1 MCDAHNHSFPIPPTQ
16 ELYDHLLE
24 YLKERSINEKFASE
38 VVQFYK
44 VYEHRCYLEQCLKAL
59 KQFLQN
65 S

>member
-1 MCDAHNHSFPIPPTQ
+1 MLTVTPFPYLTQ
-16 ELYDHLLE
+16 ELYDHLLD

-44 VYEHRCYLEQCLKAL
+44 AYEHRCYLGQCLKAL